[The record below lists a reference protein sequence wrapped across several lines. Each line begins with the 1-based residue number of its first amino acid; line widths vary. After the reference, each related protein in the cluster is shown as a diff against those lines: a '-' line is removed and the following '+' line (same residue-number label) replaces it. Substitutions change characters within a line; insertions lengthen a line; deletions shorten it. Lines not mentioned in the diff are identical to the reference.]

1 MLSNAKQSMLCNA
14 EQAEQCYIKLIY
26 DLLRIWSYISMNG
39 GQQQHNNT
47 TQKRYAKK
55 AAR

>member
-26 DLLRIWSYISMNG
+26 DLLRIWSYISVNG
-39 GQQQHNNT
+39 GQQQQHN
-47 TQKRYAKK
+47 KRDAKK